1 MADRGRGH
9 GRGWRRGWGRR
20 RCPVLKLGRRRR
32 RSAESAAKG
41 AGAASLSPYRSSLP
55 RGHGLSANRLRG
67 WGRRSRFC
75 CCCCCRR
82 HCLAL
87 CPPPRLPAAGSS
99 RGAWVS
105 EGRRDGSRRWVLCAR
120 AQPQGPGPAV
130 RLPVLA
136 SYVGRVS
143 PPTASVSL
151 PSDRPHPLW
160 LWAPASRNRVL
171 GQLNHTVAHAPRV
184 CAPLSVHA
192 LRVPQVSM
200 SPACSRVPYV
210 CPCAPRAT

>member
-120 AQPQGPGPAV
+120 AQPQGPGGPPCVFRSSPATWGGSRPPPPQFPSPV
-130 RLPVLA
+130 TDPTPFGYGLLRQGIGSWDSSTIRLP
-136 SYVGRVS
+136 
-143 PPTASVSL
+143 T
-151 PSDRPHPLW
+151 
-160 LWAPASRNRVL
+160 
-171 GQLNHTVAHAPRV
+171 PRV
-184 CAPLSVHA
+184 YVH
-192 LRVPQVSM
+192 P
-200 SPACSRVPYV
+200 
-210 CPCAPRAT
+210 

>member
-9 GRGWRRGWGRR
+9 GRGRRRGWGRR

-41 AGAASLSPYRSSLP
+41 AGTASLNPYQSSLP

-67 WGRRSRFC
+67 WGYRSRFC

-87 CPPPRLPAAGSS
+87 CRPPRLPAAGSS
-99 RGAWVS
+99 QGAWVS

-120 AQPQGPGPAV
+120 AQPQGPRARRASSGPRQLRGAGLAPPPPQFPSPV
-130 RLPVLA
+130 TDPTPFGYGLLRQGIGTWDSSTIWLPTPRVF
-136 SYVGRVS
+136 VHPRVS
-143 PPTASVSL
+143 TL
-151 PSDRPHPLW
+151 
-160 LWAPASRNRVL
+160 
-171 GQLNHTVAHAPRV
+171 
-184 CAPLSVHA
+184 CACL
-192 LRVPQVSM
+192 
-200 SPACSRVPYV
+200 
-210 CPCAPRAT
+210 